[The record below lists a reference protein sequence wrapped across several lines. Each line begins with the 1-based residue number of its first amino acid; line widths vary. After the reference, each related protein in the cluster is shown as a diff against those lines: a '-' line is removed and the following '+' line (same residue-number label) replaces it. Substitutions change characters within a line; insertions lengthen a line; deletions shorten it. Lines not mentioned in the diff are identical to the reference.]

1 MTSPAVDTTHDLAS
15 GRELAGRSRAGR
27 SPGGPR
33 LGRLLRGPAG
43 QPAWARPLLLALLGG
58 TACLYLIGL
67 DRSGWANDFYSAAVQ
82 AGSTSWKAFFFG
94 SFDASSFIT
103 VDKTPASLWVMELS
117 ARIFGLNYWS
127 LLAPQ
132 ALEGVVAVGVLY
144 ATVRRWSG
152 PAAGLLAGAALASTP
167 VAALMFRFN
176 NPDALLVL
184 LMTLAAYAV
193 TRAIDSG
200 RTRWLV
206 LAGTLIGVGFLTK
219 MLQAFLVLPAF
230 AVAYLV
236 AGPGGLVRRS
246 WQLLAG
252 AGAMVVS
259 AGWWV
264 AIVELIPASSRP
276 YIGGSTSNSII
287 QLALGYNGLGRLDG
301 NETGSVGFGNGGRG
315 GGSPAFSGQAG
326 LTRLFG
332 PDLGGQIS
340 WLLPA
345 ALISAVLLIW
355 VSRRGVRTDRRRAA
369 VLLWGGWL
377 LVTGAVFSLMTG
389 IIHPYYTVALAPAI
403 AALAGLGAAE
413 SWRARHSWPGR
424 AALAAMTAVSAAWAW
439 VLLGRTPGWLP
450 WLGPVVL
457 ITGIAATALLLAGP
471 RLARLTGTVRGRR
484 MIAAASVVLALVAS
498 LAGPVAYSL
507 QTAATAHAGAL
518 PSAGP
523 AVASAGGP
531 GGGFPGGGSPAGRG
545 RPGAGLGTGAPA
557 SAGPGGRGQG
567 AARGA
572 PGASGRIGGQS
583 AAGPGSAGPG
593 ASGGTGGIGR
603 AAGAGGS
610 GGAARGAAAGP
621 GGGIGGG
628 LGGATQVSQALTQL
642 LKGAIGYRWAAATVG
657 AESAAPLQLASGRP
671 IMAIGGFN
679 GTDPAPSLGEFERL
693 AAAGDIRYFIGANQD
708 SFGGGSGV
716 AAQISAWVTD
726 HFRSRT
732 VGGLTVYDLTEPR
745 S

>member
-127 LLAPQ
+127 LLVPQ
-132 ALEGVVAVGVLY
+132 ALEGVAAVGVLY

-252 AGAMVVS
+252 AGAMVAS

-264 AIVELIPASSRP
+264 AIVELTPASSRP
-276 YIGGSTSNSII
+276 YIGGSTTNSII

-301 NETGSVGFGNGGRG
+301 NETGSVGFGGGGRG

-332 PDLGGQIS
+332 SDLGGQIS

-345 ALISAVLLIW
+345 ALISVVLLIW
-355 VSRRGVRTDRRRAA
+355 VSRRGVRTDRLRAA

-403 AALAGLGAAE
+403 AALAGLGATEA
-413 SWRARHSWPGR
+413 WRARHSWPGPR
-424 AALAAMTAVSAAWAW
+424 RARGHDRRLRCVGLGAARPDARLAALAAAGRTDHRDRRHGAAARRTAAGAAGRDRARPAHDRRGVRRPGAGGQPGRAGGLQPGDRRHGACRSAP
-439 VLLGRTPGWLP
+439 LGR
-450 WLGPVVL
+450 
-457 ITGIAATALLLAGP
+457 AGRDLRWRP
-471 RLARLTGTVRGRR
+471 GRR
-484 MIAAASVVLALVAS
+484 VSR
-498 LAGPVAYSL
+498 G
-507 QTAATAHAGAL
+507 G
-518 PSAGP
+518 GP
-523 AVASAGGP
+523 AGR
-531 GGGFPGGGSPAGRG
+531 AGRG
-545 RPGAGLGTGAPA
+545 RPGAGAGTGPPG
-557 SAGPGGRGQG
+557 SAGPAGRGQG

-572 PGASGRIGGQS
+572 PGSPGRIGGQS
-583 AAGPGSAGPG
+583 ASRPGNSGPG

-603 AAGAGGS
+603 AAGAG
-610 GGAARGAAAGP
+610 GP

-642 LKGAIGYRWAAATVG
+642 LKDATGYRWAAATVG

-716 AAQISAWVTD
+716 AAQISAWVAD

-732 VGGLTVYDLTEPR
+732 VGGLTVYDLSRPR

>member
-1 MTSPAVDTTHDLAS
+1 M
-15 GRELAGRSRAGR
+15 
-27 SPGGPR
+27 
-33 LGRLLRGPAG
+33 
-43 QPAWARPLLLALLGG
+43 
-58 TACLYLIGL
+58 
-67 DRSGWANDFYSAAVQ
+67 Q

-127 LLAPQ
+127 LLVPQ
-132 ALEGVVAVGVLY
+132 ALAGVAAVGVLY

-184 LMTLAAYAV
+184 LMTLAAYAI

-230 AVAYLV
+230 AAAYLV
-236 AGPGGLVRRS
+236 AGPAGLVRRS

-264 AIVELIPASSRP
+264 AIVELTPASSRP
-276 YIGGSTSNSII
+276 YIGGSSTNSII

-301 NETGSVGFGNGGRG
+301 NETGSVGFSGGRG

-332 PDLGGQIS
+332 SDLGGQIS

-345 ALISAVLLIW
+345 ALISVVLLIW

-403 AALAGLGAAE
+403 AALAGLGATEA
-413 SWRARHSWPGR
+413 WRARRSWPGR
-424 AALAAMTAVSAAWAW
+424 AALAGMTAVSAAWAW

-450 WLGPVVL
+450 WLRPVVL

-471 RLARLTGTVRGRR
+471 RLAMLAGTARGRR

-507 QTAATAHAGAL
+507 ETAATAHAGAL

-531 GGGFPGGGSPAGRG
+531 GGGFPGGGGPAGRAGRGLPGAGPGAGTPGPAGRG
-545 RPGAGLGTGAPA
+545 P
-557 SAGPGGRGQG
+557 G

-572 PGASGRIGGQS
+572 PGSPGRIGGQPAS
-583 AAGPGSAGPG
+583 GPGISGP
-593 ASGGTGGIGR
+593 
-603 AAGAGGS
+603 GGS
-610 GGAARGAAAGP
+610 GARGAAGGP

-642 LKGAIGYRWAAATVG
+642 LKDATGYRWAAATVG

-671 IMAIGGFN
+671 MMAIGGFN

-693 AAAGDIRYFIGANQD
+693 AADGDIRYFIGASQD

-716 AAQISAWVTD
+716 AAQISAWVKD

-732 VGGLTVYDLTEPR
+732 VGGLTVYDLTEPL

>member
-33 LGRLLRGPAG
+33 LRRLVRGPAG

-127 LLAPQ
+127 LLVPQ
-132 ALEGVVAVGVLY
+132 ALEGVAAVGVLY

-206 LAGTLIGVGFLTK
+206 LAGTLIGAGFLTK

-252 AGAMVVS
+252 AGAVVVS

-264 AIVELIPASSRP
+264 AIVELTPASSRP
-276 YIGGSTSNSII
+276 YIGGSTTNSII

-301 NETGSVGFGNGGRG
+301 NETGSVGLGTGGRG

-332 PDLGGQIS
+332 SDLGGQIS

-345 ALISAVLLIW
+345 ALISVVLLIW

-403 AALAGLGAAE
+403 AALAGLGATEA
-413 SWRARHSWPGR
+413 WRARHSWPGR
-424 AALAAMTAVSAAWAW
+424 AALAGMTAVSAAWAW
-439 VLLGRTPGWLP
+439 VLLSRDARLAALAAAGRTDH
-450 WLGPVVL
+450 
-457 ITGIAATALLLAGP
+457 
-471 RLARLTGTVRGRR
+471 RDRR
-484 MIAAASVVLALVAS
+484 
-498 LAGPVAYSL
+498 
-507 QTAATAHAGAL
+507 
-518 PSAGP
+518 
-523 AVASAGGP
+523 
-531 GGGFPGGGSPAGRG
+531 
-545 RPGAGLGTGAPA
+545 
-557 SAGPGGRGQG
+557 
-567 AARGA
+567 
-572 PGASGRIGGQS
+572 
-583 AAGPGSAGPG
+583 
-593 ASGGTGGIGR
+593 
-603 AAGAGGS
+603 
-610 GGAARGAAAGP
+610 RGAAARRTVAGAAGRDRARPAHDRRVVRRPGP
-621 GGGIGGG
+621 GGQPGRAGG
-628 LGGATQVSQALTQL
+628 LQPGDRRHGACRSAPLGRPGRDLRWRPGRRVSRRQPGRRDGTRAARRRPRYRAARPGRRRPGRGSRRSRVTGPDRRPARLPAGQLRPGCQRRNWRYWPGRWRGRLRQRRPRRGGRSGRRHRR
-642 LKGAIGYRWAAATVG
+642 GARRRHSGKPGADAAAEG
-657 AESAAPLQLASGRP
+657 CDRLPLGGRD
-671 IMAIGGFN
+671 GGRR
-679 GTDPAPSLGEFERL
+679 ERG
-693 AAAGDIRYFIGANQD
+693 AAAARQRAADHGHRRFQRHRSGAQ
-708 SFGGGSGV
+708 
-716 AAQISAWVTD
+716 
-726 HFRSRT
+726 
-732 VGGLTVYDLTEPR
+732 PR
-745 S
+745 

>member
-15 GRELAGRSRAGR
+15 GRELADRSRAGR

-33 LGRLLRGPAG
+33 LRRLLRGPAG

-58 TACLYLIGL
+58 TACLYLAGL

-127 LLAPQ
+127 LLVPQ
-132 ALEGVVAVGVLY
+132 ALEGVAAVGVLY

-152 PAAGLLAGAALASTP
+152 PTAGLLAGAALASTP

-184 LMTLAAYAV
+184 LMTLAAYAI

-236 AGPGGLVRRS
+236 AGPAGLVRRS

-264 AIVELIPASSRP
+264 AIVQLTPASSRP
-276 YIGGSTSNSII
+276 YIGGSTTNSII

-301 NETGSVGFGNGGRG
+301 NETGSVGFSSGGRG

-332 PDLGGQIS
+332 SDLGGQIS

-345 ALISAVLLIW
+345 ALISVVLLIW

-377 LVTGAVFSLMTG
+377 LVTGAVFSLMSG

-403 AALAGLGAAE
+403 AALAGLGATEA
-413 SWRARHSWPGR
+413 WRARHSWPGR
-424 AALAAMTAVSAAWAW
+424 AALAGMTAVSAAWAW
-439 VLLGRTPGWLP
+439 VLLGRTPSWLP
-450 WLGPVVL
+450 WLRPVVL
-457 ITGIAATALLLAGP
+457 ITGIAAAALLLAGP
-471 RLARLTGTVRGRR
+471 RLALLAGTARGRR
-484 MIAAASVVLALVAS
+484 IIAAASVVLALVAS
-498 LAGPVAYSL
+498 LAGPVTYSL
-507 QTAATAHAGAL
+507 ATAATAHAGAL

-531 GGGFPGGGSPAGRG
+531 GGGFPGGGGPAGRPGRGLPGAGPGAGTPGSVGPAGRG
-545 RPGAGLGTGAPA
+545 AAG
-557 SAGPGGRGQG
+557 
-567 AARGA
+567 
-572 PGASGRIGGQS
+572 GASG
-583 AAGPGSAGPG
+583 AT
-593 ASGGTGGIGR
+593 SGMGR
-603 AAGAGGS
+603 AAGAGVPGRT
-610 GGAARGAAAGP
+610 ARGAAAGP

-628 LGGATQVSQALTQL
+628 LGGATQVSQALTQV
-642 LKGAIGYRWAAATVG
+642 LKDATGYRWAAATVG

-679 GTDPAPSLGEFERL
+679 GTDPAPGLGEFERL
-693 AAAGDIRYFIGANQD
+693 AADGDIRYFIGANQD

-716 AAQISAWVTD
+716 AAQISAWVKD

-732 VGGLTVYDLTEPR
+732 VGGLTVYDLTAPL